1 MATRPATRKS
11 SGTKSKTK
19 RRASTT
25 AKKKPARSRKATG
38 GARSKPKPRTQ
49 PAPAKK
55 RPARRTRAAPA
66 KKQPAS
72 SRKPAKSSSSRRAA
86 AGAADNALR
95 VRMYRVGFGDFF
107 LFTVPTASAGPQH
120 ILIDC
125 GVHAGN
131 IKSMPDCVADLIAVT
146 QRKLAL
152 VVVTHYHADHLSGFA
167 TQYDEFAQ
175 FEVGAVWITNR
186 LDPSD
191 AQAMAFKSQ
200 LSLLSNH
207 LRLQLQ
213 LRLAAGEDL
222 VATQALA
229 KVENALGV
237 GFGVAGSGNE
247 KAMDLVTNGFSNH
260 PPVHYYEAGD
270 APALPPVLQGA
281 ITAEIL
287 GPSPKA
293 SEGDFAASDNKTEQ
307 YLAAVSVR
315 GLTDTNS
322 FRPFDLDWPASASDY
337 PADAFRPW
345 PGFREMEKALHA
357 VQPDALAAAA
367 DLVDGTLNNQS
378 LVVLFTCRG
387 KKLLFVGD
395 AQWGNWA
402 YWLYGRGVKG
412 KDPGISERARE
423 ILGNIDFYKVGH
435 HGSTNATPIPAVGAM
450 PDTCVAMCST
460 ETGYPSAKRTYG
472 SIKKK
477 TEVPRIA
484 LMEALE
490 EQTGDKLVR
499 SDWIAVDGKAPA
511 SPEAHE
517 QLEKLPR
524 NFVAGEIYVDYIFP
538 A

>member
-1 MATRPATRKS
+1 
-11 SGTKSKTK
+11 
-19 RRASTT
+19 
-25 AKKKPARSRKATG
+25 
-38 GARSKPKPRTQ
+38 
-49 PAPAKK
+49 
-55 RPARRTRAAPA
+55 
-66 KKQPAS
+66 
-72 SRKPAKSSSSRRAA
+72 
-86 AGAADNALR
+86 
-95 VRMYRVGFGDFF
+95 MYRVGFGDFF
-107 LFTVPTASAGPQH
+107 LLTVPTQSAGPQH

-152 VVVTHYHADHLSGFA
+152 VIVTHYHADHLSGFA

-186 LDPSD
+186 LDPGD
-191 AQAMAFKSQ
+191 ASSLKFKAQ
-200 LSLLSNH
+200 LSTLASH

-213 LRLAAGEDL
+213 LRLAAGEDPA
-222 VATQALA
+222 ATQALA

-237 GFGVAGSGNE
+237 GFGVAGSSGNE
-247 KAMDLVTNGFSNH
+247 RALDLVTKGFSNH
-260 PPVHYYEAGD
+260 PPVFYYEAGEQ
-270 APALPPVLQGA
+270 PALPAVLQGA
-281 ITAEIL
+281 IAAEIL
-287 GPSPKA
+287 GPSPKDSA
-293 SEGDFAASDNKTEQ
+293 GDFAASDNKTEQ
-307 YLAAVSVR
+307 YLAALSIG
-315 GLTDTNS
+315 GLTDTDTL
-322 FRPFDLDWPASASDY
+322 RPFDLDWPASASDY
-337 PADAFRPW
+337 PAEAFRPW
-345 PGFREMEKALHA
+345 PGFRDMEKALHA

-402 YWLYGRGVKG
+402 YWLYGRAVRG
-412 KDPGISERARE
+412 KDPGISARARE
-423 ILGNIDFYKVGH
+423 ILGSIDFYKVGH

-450 PDTCVAMCST
+450 PESCAAMCST

-472 SIKKK
+472 SLKKK

-490 EQTGDKLVR
+490 EQIGDKLVR

-511 SPEAHE
+511 SPEARK
-517 QLEKLPR
+517 QLQKLPQ
-524 NFVAGEIYVDYIFP
+524 NFFAGKIYLDYVFP

>member
-1 MATRPATRKS
+1 MATRTR
-11 SGTKSKTK
+11 
-19 RRASTT
+19 
-25 AKKKPARSRKATG
+25 
-38 GARSKPKPRTQ
+38 
-49 PAPAKK
+49 
-55 RPARRTRAAPA
+55 ARRRSANAEEGEAGALDPG
-66 KKQPAS
+66 KE
-72 SRKPAKSSSSRRAA
+72 AA
-86 AGAADNALR
+86 AGSAHAPAPGGVPGERSLR

-107 LFTVPTASAGPQH
+107 LLTVPTKAAGPQH

-131 IKSMPDCVADLIAVT
+131 IGSMADCVADLIEVT
-146 QRKLAL
+146 GRKLAL
-152 VVVTHYHADHLSGFA
+152 VIVTHYHADHLSGFA
-167 TQYDEFAQ
+167 TQYEAFAQ

-186 LDPSD
+186 LDPEDGQS
-191 AQAMAFKSQ
+191 MAFQ
-200 LSLLSNH
+200 GQMAALANH

-213 LRLAAGEDL
+213 LRLALNLDEDEAL
-222 VATQALA
+222 TARQALA
-229 KVENALGV
+229 KAENALGV
-237 GFGVAGSGNE
+237 GLGVAGGRNE
-247 KAMDLVTNGFSNH
+247 KALELVTKGFKNG

-270 APALPPVLQGA
+270 EPDLPPVLQGA

-287 GPSPKA
+287 GPSPKD
-293 SEGDFAASDNKTEQ
+293 SDGEFAASDNKTAQ
-307 YLAAVSVR
+307 YLAAVAAT
-315 GLTDTNS
+315 GLPDTNA
-322 FRPFDLDWPASASDY
+322 FRPFDRDWPAQAADY
-337 PADAFRPW
+337 PAEAFSPW
-345 PGFREMEKALHA
+345 NAPSEMESALHA

-395 AQWGNWA
+395 AQWGNWS
-402 YWLYGRGVKG
+402 YWLYGKGVKG

-423 ILGNIDFYKVGH
+423 ILASIDFYKVGH

-450 PDTCVAMCST
+450 PETCAAMCST
-460 ETGYPSAKRTYG
+460 ETGYPSSKRTYG

-490 EQTGDKLVR
+490 QQTDSKLVR
-499 SDWIAVDGKAPA
+499 SDWIAAGKAEP

-517 QLEKLPR
+517 QLETLPP
-524 NFVAGEIYVDYIFP
+524 NFSAGELYVDYVFP